1 MMDHMNQEPLDLPA
15 ALALLREARD
25 EVARLR
31 SAENALDAKRYYW
44 SQGIEPWSLGAAPTP
59 LQFPERGDAV
69 NLARNWLDEQGPN
82 PSGYVLESVAY
93 DITNK
98 GIRILAEAVM
108 LMDAWILEVTKHPSA
123 ELPDVMQEALAITE
137 EAVQAQVAELENAA
151 PQASDSPTGIA
162 SRETPSVQEPAVAAS
177 TTDQEREGVT
187 LAQIKR
193 EVRKMDRN
201 VERDSEPFRAAVCL
215 LAAIQVGASTKA
227 IARFTRYPEPMVE
240 KFSRNLRQSGVWKDD
255 KTICEWFEPN
265 GGGIAFWMDVAVA
278 QGFMERT

>member
-1 MMDHMNQEPLDLPA
+1 MDHMNQEPLDLPA
-15 ALALLREARD
+15 ALALLREARA

-108 LMDAWILEVTKHPSA
+108 LMDAWILEVTKQLSA
-123 ELPDVMQEALAITE
+123 ELPNAAPPTDQESWLIERFINDRTFSGIPAHCLIASAAFRDSRAS
-137 EAVQAQVAELENAA
+137 EAVQAKVEIEALALL
-151 PQASDSPTGIA
+151 
-162 SRETPSVQEPAVAAS
+162 REINDALVLPSAL
-177 TTDQEREGVT
+177 QERVDKILDQQE
-187 LAQIKR
+187 
-193 EVRKMDRN
+193 
-201 VERDSEPFRAAVCL
+201 
-215 LAAIQVGASTKA
+215 
-227 IARFTRYPEPMVE
+227 E
-240 KFSRNLRQSGVWKDD
+240 K
-255 KTICEWFEPN
+255 P
-265 GGGIAFWMDVAVA
+265 
-278 QGFMERT
+278 